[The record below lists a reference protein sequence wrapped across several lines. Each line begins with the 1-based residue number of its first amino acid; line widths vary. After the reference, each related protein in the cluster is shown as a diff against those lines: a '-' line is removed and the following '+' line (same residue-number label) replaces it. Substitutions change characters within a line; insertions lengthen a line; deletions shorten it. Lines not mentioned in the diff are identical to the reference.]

1 MAGILANLEACYG
14 AERVV
19 DVFENKGMALKARDL
34 NIGCYVVRGV
44 LSPEQL
50 EGWHQQLEDSL
61 TAIGLQ
67 FGTRAVDLKGRSGP
81 AAYRTIQCTS
91 GKCTCKYDYGATG
104 RHRLWKTK
112 DFKPF
117 SAVSDWL
124 HDEIKVE
131 RWLPARPICS

>member
-1 MAGILANLEACYG
+1 MSGILTKLEARFG
-14 AERVV
+14 RNRVV
-19 DVFENKGMALKARDL
+19 DVFANTGMALKAQEL

-44 LSPEQL
+44 LPPEQL

-91 GKCTCKYDYGATG
+91 GMCNCKYDYAATG
-104 RHRLWKTK
+104 KH
-112 DFKPF
+112 
-117 SAVSDWL
+117 
-124 HDEIKVE
+124 
-131 RWLPARPICS
+131 